1 MVSSRT
7 IEVVAPPPA
16 RPFELSRQHQ
26 LYLFLVALFVTC
38 LLVADIVAGKYF
50 EVWGIEMS
58 VGTVAFPIAFLL
70 TDIVNEYY
78 GQSGARL
85 MTAIGMSML
94 VIGFAIILAARFMP
108 VAPQSP
114 IPQPAFEAVFGLS
127 ARLFGASLMAYLIS
141 QFLDIYAFHV
151 VKRITAS
158 RHLWLRAI
166 GSTAL
171 SQIVDTIFVNFG
183 ANLGLR
189 PFADIAAIT
198 LDSYLYKLVVAIAL
212 TPLCYLA
219 HEIITRRLGIEPVPH
234 DVRGAGIPT

>member
-1 MVSSRT
+1 LSAQT
-7 IEVVAPPPA
+7 TDTHAPSV

-50 EVWGIEMS
+50 EIGGVEMS

-85 MTAIGMSML
+85 MTGIGMSML
-94 VIGFAIILAARFMP
+94 VIGFGIIFAARLLP
-108 VAPQSP
+108 AAAQSP
-114 IPQPAFEAVFGLS
+114 VPQTAFDAVFGLS
-127 ARLFGASLMAYLIS
+127 GRLFGASLMAYLIS
-141 QFLDIYAFHV
+141 QFLDIYTFHI
-151 VKRITAS
+151 VKRVTAS

-171 SQIVDTIFVNFG
+171 SQVIDTAFVNFG
-183 ANLGLR
+183 ANVGLR
-189 PFADIAAIT
+189 PFGDIATIT
-198 LDSYLYKLVVAIAL
+198 VDSYLYKLVVAVAL
-212 TPLCYLA
+212 TPLCYVA
-219 HEIITRRLGIEPVPH
+219 HEIITRRLGIDPVPH
-234 DVRGAGIPT
+234 EQRGAGIPT